1 MSHRYPESMEA
12 RISLKELQS
21 VRWRRDPYAY
31 YARMHERGTAE
42 RLDTARDGYDF
53 MVYGYEAAD
62 RVLKDPAFRL
72 MDTEYMDGKVSRW
85 RDHTVLRVL
94 KDSVFFVNDAVHLRM
109 RRLFHQVFTPRRV
122 TALEPAIVRIIDELL
137 DRMAELTAGGAP
149 VDFMAEFAFP
159 LPSNVIGELLGVP
172 EEDRAWFRPRVR
184 ALSEIFEL
192 DGSTWSNMRSAD
204 EATGELR
211 AYFAELA
218 AKRRIDPRDD
228 MVSALVAARGEGSV
242 QLTDDELLAN
252 LIALFNAGFV
262 TTTHMF
268 GCGLTLLLARPQA
281 LAALRASPGLAASYV
296 EEVLRYE
303 PPTHFL
309 IRYAAADS
317 EIAGLPIPRG
327 SSVVV
332 ALGAANRDPRRFP
345 DPDVFDPL
353 RVDNRPLS
361 FGAGPHFCL
370 GAALTRVEG
379 QLAFPR
385 LFQRFPELA
394 LAGDPGVP
402 TKLMFRGYETLA
414 VTCR

>member
-1 MSHRYPESMEA
+1 MEA
-12 RISLKELQS
+12 DVSLKELQS
-21 VRWRRDPYAY
+21 ARWRRDPYAY
-31 YARMHERGTAE
+31 YAWLHERGAAA
-42 RLDTARDGYDF
+42 RLDPVRDHYDIIVF
-53 MVYGYEAAD
+53 GYEAAD
-62 RVLKDPAFRL
+62 QVLKDPTFQL
-72 MDTEYMDGKVSRW
+72 MDSEYMDGAVPHW

-94 KDSVFFVNDAVHLRM
+94 KDSVFFVNGAVHAQM
-109 RRLFHQVFTPRRV
+109 RRLFHQAFTPRRV
-122 TALEPAIVRIIDELL
+122 TALEPAVVRITDELL
-137 DRMAELTAGGAP
+137 DHMAELAAAGAP

-172 EEDRAWFRPRVR
+172 EQDRAWFRPRVR

-192 DGSTWSNMRSAD
+192 DGSTWANMRAAD
-204 EATGELR
+204 EATGQLR
-211 AYFAELA
+211 DYFAELA
-218 AKRRIDPRDD
+218 AKRRVDPQDD
-228 MVSALVAARGEGSV
+228 LVSALVSARVEGSA

-268 GCGLTLLLARPQA
+268 GCGLALLLARPAA
-281 LAALRASPGLAASYV
+281 LAALRDRPELAASYV
-296 EEVLRYE
+296 EEILRYE

-309 IRYAAADS
+309 IRYATADT
-317 EIAGLPIPRG
+317 EVAGVAVPRG

-332 ALGAANRDPRRFP
+332 ALGAANRDPRRFA
-345 DPDVFDPL
+345 DPAVFDPL
-353 RVDNRPLS
+353 RSDNRPLS
-361 FGAGPHFCL
+361 FGAGPHYCT

-385 LFQRFPELA
+385 LFQRFPGLA
-394 LAGDPGVP
+394 LAGDPGPP